1 MKVLVLGGSGMLG
14 TDVVSLLRSQR
25 HEVWAPDLHELDLS
39 QPPVEGFADGFD
51 WVVNCAAYT
60 AVDQAES
67 DRDAATVLN
76 EAAPFLV
83 ASALG
88 LGTQMIHISTDYV
101 FDGTK
106 QGAYLETDPVCP
118 IGVYGKSKA
127 AGEAALLSARED
139 SYVLRTA
146 WLYGPHGKCFPKAII
161 NRWQGGGALRVV
173 ADQRGCPTYTGELA
187 RAILSI
193 METRPE
199 PGIYHACGPQA
210 MTWHDFAVQTLHVF
224 ENLHPTNLEINIEPI
239 RSEDW
244 PTPAA
249 RPANSVLD
257 CSKLKTAT
265 GFEPESVGVS
275 LIRFIEEAY

>member
-25 HEVWAPDLHELDLS
+25 HEVWAPDPHEIDLS
-39 QPPVEGFADGFD
+39 QPPAEGFADGFD

-67 DRDAATVLN
+67 ERDAATVLN

-127 AGEAALLSARED
+127 AGEAALLSARDD

-161 NRWQGGGALRVV
+161 N
-173 ADQRGCPTYTGELA
+173 Y
-187 RAILSI
+187 
-193 METRPE
+193 
-199 PGIYHACGPQA
+199 
-210 MTWHDFAVQTLHVF
+210 
-224 ENLHPTNLEINIEPI
+224 
-239 RSEDW
+239 
-244 PTPAA
+244 
-249 RPANSVLD
+249 ANSRGADKVMYAGYFPSGLSLERIFTDLMRRCAPERLVVYARYTRRGGLD
-257 CSKLKTAT
+257 INPYRSSAYVAPPSNRRTA
-265 GFEPESVGVS
+265 
-275 LIRFIEEAY
+275 RQ